1 MLASVA
7 RGHNSEPSRGGADQ
21 KALVANKAYNQN
33 RLLLVDKDKYKQNLV
48 ANKTEHQNGFQLVD
62 TLSQLPPPPGQRVLA
77 EVVVGQIL
85 KHQELRIERLSN
97 IKVLV
102 LGSGNYQI

>member
-7 RGHNSEPSRGGADQ
+7 CGHYSEPSRGGADQ

-48 ANKTEHQNGFQLVD
+48 ANKTEHQNGLQLVD
-62 TLSQLPPPPGQRVLA
+62 TLSQLPPAPGQRVLA

-85 KHQELRIERLSN
+85 QHKELRIERLSS

-102 LGSGNYQI
+102 LG